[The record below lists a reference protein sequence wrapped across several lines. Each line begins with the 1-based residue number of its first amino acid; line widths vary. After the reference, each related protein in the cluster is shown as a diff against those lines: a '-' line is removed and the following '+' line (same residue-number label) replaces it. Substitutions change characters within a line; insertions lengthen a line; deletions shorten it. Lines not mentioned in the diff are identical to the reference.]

1 MFGHIYYHGVI
12 RKYVALF
19 GTLFNDIHLN
29 RYDAESDFTQTVKV
43 PINYGPREK
52 VLARVVSDPELN
64 RMPAIQLPRMTFE
77 ISSMSYA
84 NARKL
89 NTLGKRYKQDN
100 TDTSKLSYQYN
111 PVPYDIQ
118 FRLSI
123 IVKNADDGAN
133 IVEQILPF
141 FTPEWTTTVEI
152 IPEMNFTVDVPVVL
166 NSVNVEDDYEGN
178 FETRRSLI
186 WTLDFTMKAYV
197 FGPVR
202 KSGIIKFAN
211 TNIYNS
217 LSSPNTHLTSVD
229 TRPGLTANGTPTS
242 DAELTVPISEIES
255 GDNYGFIITV
265 TNPNL

>member
-1 MFGHIYYHGVI
+1 MFGHTYYHGVV

-19 GTLFNDIHLN
+19 GTLFNEIYLN
-29 RYDAESDFTQTVKV
+29 RYDPDSDFTQSVKV

-64 RMPAIQLPRMTFE
+64 KMPAIQLPRMTFE
-77 ISSMSYA
+77 IASMSYA
-84 NARKL
+84 SNRKL
-89 NTLGKRYKQDN
+89 NTIGRRQKQDASDPN
-100 TDTSKLSYQYN
+100 KLSYQYN
-111 PVPYDIQ
+111 PVPYDIG
-118 FRLSI
+118 FTLSI

-152 IPEMNFTVDVPVVL
+152 IPEMDVTVDIPVIL
-166 NSVNVEDDYEGN
+166 NSVDVQDDYEGD
-178 FETRRSLI
+178 FVTRRSLI
-186 WTLDFTMKAYV
+186 WTLNFTMKAYV

-202 KSGIIKFAN
+202 KSGVIKFAN

-217 LSSPNTHLTSVD
+217 TSSPNTYLSSTDV
-229 TRPGLTANGTPTS
+229 RPGLTANGTPTS
-242 DAELTVPISEIES
+242 NSELTVALNQIES
-255 GDNYGFIITV
+255 SDDYGFIITV